1 VPRTRHAH
9 TKDQSR
15 VSKARALR
23 PSSSCRLKKYV
34 ATNEGKAWLRTDP
47 YVALP
52 FDPDRKRPEL
62 VGFLLHPISR
72 SETWRRLQRPV
83 DRSRWAHSKQA
94 HGKGPWR
101 RAEIKPQSLGGRAPI
116 AQSGPIWRKPD
127 CESTTV

>member
-1 VPRTRHAH
+1 MASSTELSTTSQ
-9 TKDQSR
+9 TKWCNPISP
-15 VSKARALR
+15 VEPMYIA
-23 PSSSCRLKKYV
+23 
-34 ATNEGKAWLRTDP
+34 
-47 YVALP
+47 
-52 FDPDRKRPEL
+52 DRKRPEL

-127 CESTTV
+127 CESTTVNIVLD